1 MQSQFLTIKNVL
13 PYNCWKK
20 YHTHCGPIT
29 CFWLLKLI
37 ADFCEMAMAIIMQLH
52 CSFPSTAKCSEN
64 QDCVI
69 PVKYTKTKKKNQ
81 SRTHIAA
88 LAQLLGYAAA
98 AAKSLGNQGGVK
110 RVSQSIR
117 LFPLASHFRQR
128 SAWKCECVQSCG
140 KIQWK
145 PRDHATRQA
154 KPNNLVV
161 IKKAKINIWNGLQLK
176 SYDPTMQLTLQGCHG

>member
-1 MQSQFLTIKNVL
+1 
-13 PYNCWKK
+13 
-20 YHTHCGPIT
+20 
-29 CFWLLKLI
+29 
-37 ADFCEMAMAIIMQLH
+37 MAIIMQLH

-69 PVKYTKTKKKNQ
+69 PVKYTKTKLKKKTSPGHTQ
-81 SRTHIAA
+81 LHQHSCWIM
-88 LAQLLGYAAA
+88 LAAAA

-110 RVSQSIR
+110 QVSQSIR

-154 KPNNLVV
+154 KANNLVV

-176 SYDPTMQLTLQGCHG
+176 SYAPTMQCHITGLSWLIFERQDCY